1 MAVVEDSFSYIQLG
15 RKNRKKKELCNKRP
29 SQKKTIHVNQQLFS
43 NMIHICIRPCHAE
56 QCMHYSKHQ
65 DKSQVWL
72 SKFQK
77 TLARLF
83 FSYDCDLL
91 LLLYCTIVSLL
102 MAFSFCHCQLLY
114 LKSIQLWTIYEHYE
128 AFLFL
133 HRFLPIQASFYPQ
146 KIKCILL
153 TTLDSFSHI
162 PLYSYYQYSLLCI
175 FNLRMHFLH

>member
-128 AFLFL
+128 AFLFCTDSY
-133 HRFLPIQASFYPQ
+133 RFKPAF
-146 KIKCILL
+146 ILRKSNAFCL
-153 TTLDSFSHI
+153 QHQIHSHI
-162 PLYSYYQYSLLCI
+162 FHFILIISIPYYAYLI
-175 FNLRMHFLH
+175 